1 MWQHSGEQHLFS
13 AALADAEGK
22 NRAEHDT
29 AIGEVRQ
36 HLLHLLEQLYQT
48 LYQSPNPEFEG

>member
-1 MWQHSGEQHLFS
+1 MWQHSGEQLFS

>member
-1 MWQHSGEQHLFS
+1 MWQHSGEQLFS

-36 HLLHLLEQLYQT
+36 HPLHLLEQLQRT
-48 LYQSPNPEFEG
+48 LYQSPYPKFEG

>member
-36 HLLHLLEQLYQT
+36 LPLHLPEQLHQT
-48 LYQSPNPEFEG
+48 LYQSLYPKFEG